1 MLRASVALF
10 SAVLLLATG
19 DAAHAARSIVDRN
32 YECKIIASTRE
43 FPGGPDWLGP
53 PAMNAWGQV
62 VFMTF
67 TTVGADQIQELRVGR
82 GDAVGGVPISHVVA
96 KGGQNFLGPPAP
108 FQSIEEGAIDD
119 AARVTFLAYELSPG
133 GGQGIYRVFTNHP
146 ATAKPTALYTAHP
159 LNTGI
164 DYAGFDPL
172 PTLGANAGGS
182 VVFSGSSEA
191 NGYGN
196 VFLRDDTELA
206 RNYSNGIQI
215 VNPPVLLHAGQPW
228 TAFAASLDSPT
239 PGRGV
244 WVNGAQLLSST
255 PSGEGSFDG
264 LSLSGN
270 AGPVIAYTRSGFPGI
285 DTWEI
290 AVTGPIGT
298 DVYVDADVDPFER
311 FGFAF
316 ETSINVWGEV
326 AFVASPEGDGD
337 TLLVADGS
345 QQIRRVV
352 CQDQFGIFGGPFF
365 DIALSP
371 HAINADGQIAF
382 KGRSGAERFLVRAD
396 PLPGQGAPPTSC
408 AGQLEGARC
417 DDGDPITQSSCQA
430 GVCRGNPLFDPP
442 TSCIGSANHAACNDG
457 DPATISYCDDG
468 VCVGMPLPVPE
479 PTATSLVIAALFG
492 LASLRR
498 ARSTR

>member
-1 MLRASVALF
+1 MLRAGLALV
-10 SAVLLLATG
+10 SAVLLLATS

-32 YECKIIASTRE
+32 YDCKIIASTRE
-43 FPGGPDWLGP
+43 FPLGPDGLGP

-62 VFMTF
+62 VFKNS
-67 TTVGADQIQELRVGR
+67 TTVGSDTIQELRVGR
-82 GDAVGGVPISHVVA
+82 GDLSNGVPVTHAIA
-96 KGGQNFLGPPAP
+96 KGGETFNGPLAP
-108 FQSIEEGAIDD
+108 FASIEEAAIDD

-133 GGQGIYRVFTNHP
+133 GGQGIYRVLTDHP

-164 DYAGFDPL
+164 DYVAFDPL

-182 VVFSGSSEA
+182 VVFAGTNEA
-191 NGYGN
+191 NGYVN
-196 VFLRDDTELA
+196 VFFRDDTELA

-228 TAFAASLDSPT
+228 TAFVASLDSPT
-239 PGRGV
+239 FGQGV
-244 WVNGAQLLSST
+244 WVNGVKLLSS
-255 PSGEGSFDG
+255 PPNGEGSFDG

-270 AGPVIAYTRSGFPGI
+270 AGPVIAYTRSGFAGI
-285 DTWEI
+285 DTWELAI
-290 AVTGPIGT
+290 TGPIGT
-298 DVYVDADVDPFER
+298 DVYVDADVDPFEP

-352 CQDQFGIFGGPFF
+352 CRDQFGIFGGPFF

-417 DDGDPITQSSCQA
+417 DDGDPITYSSCQSNA
-430 GVCRGNPLFDPP
+430 CGGNPLYDPP
-442 TSCIGSANHAACNDG
+442 TSCTGLANDTACNDG
-457 DPATISYCDDG
+457 NPATISYCDDG

-479 PTATSLVIAALFG
+479 PNASALALAAFAVLVL
-492 LASLRR
+492 LPRHR
-498 ARSTR
+498 

>member
-1 MLRASVALF
+1 MLRAGVALV
-10 SAVLLLATG
+10 SAVLLLATS

-442 TSCIGSANHAACNDG
+442 TSCLGSANHAACNDG
-457 DPATISYCDDG
+457 DPATISTCEDG
-468 VCVGMPLPVPE
+468 VCVGIPLPVPE

>member
-1 MLRASVALF
+1 MSRLPFVALF
-10 SAVLLLATG
+10 GVMLLATA
-19 DAAHAARSIVDRN
+19 DRADAARSIVDRN
-32 YECKIIASTRE
+32 YDCKIIASTRE
-43 FPGGPDWLGP
+43 FPGGPDSLGP

-62 VFMTF
+62 VFKNS
-67 TTVGADQIQELRVGR
+67 TTVGSDTIQELRVGR

-96 KGGQNFLGPPAP
+96 KGGQNFLGPLAP

-146 ATAKPTALYTAHP
+146 ATAKPTALYTANP

-164 DYAGFDPL
+164 DYVAFDPL

-182 VVFSGSSEA
+182 VVFAGTNEA
-191 NGYGN
+191 NGYVN
-196 VFLRDDTELA
+196 VFFRGSTELA
-206 RNYSNGIQI
+206 RNYAAGIQI

-228 TAFAASLDSPT
+228 TAFVASLDSPT
-239 PGRGV
+239 FGQGV
-244 WVNGAQLLSST
+244 WVNGAKLLSST
-255 PSGEGSFDG
+255 PSGEGGFDG

-270 AGPVIAYTRSGFPGI
+270 AGPVIAYMRSGFPGI

-298 DVYVDADVDPFER
+298 DVYVDADVDPFEP

-326 AFVASPEGDGD
+326 AFVASPKGDGD

-396 PLPGQGAPPTSC
+396 PLPGQGAPPTNC
-408 AGQLEGARC
+408 VGQIEGARC
-417 DDGDPITQSSCQA
+417 DDGDPITYSSCQSNA
-430 GVCRGNPLFDPP
+430 CGGNPLYDPP
-442 TSCIGSANHAACNDG
+442 TSCTGLANDTACNDG
-457 DPATISYCDDG
+457 DPATISYCHDG
-468 VCVGMPLPVPE
+468 ACVGMPLPVPE
-479 PTATSLVIAALFG
+479 PGATSLAIAAAAG
-492 LASLRR
+492 LWLLKR
-498 ARSTR
+498 AR